1 MTSGPSFLERLTVV
15 VRALLILIIL
25 GPTSAWADGFRNP
38 FQDSAAIAQGNA
50 FRAQVDNPSAIF
62 YNPAGM
68 TQLDGVQHSIGA
80 QFVSPN
86 TTFTAPSGGT
96 VDNRIEGGTV
106 GLPPPAQFFITANLR
121 DLDIDFLGDL
131 SLGLGVINLFGF
143 ANEYPQDGP
152 FATVLTKAQFPLL
165 DFKPTMAYKISDYLS
180 IGIGADIFTFLNFV
194 ADGQFEQQSVATGMI
209 PGTTAGDQ
217 LELSGKGTTAG
228 LNLSALIT
236 PLRTPEGKPRI
247 NLGFIWRSQAVLPL
261 DGELLANGR
270 KVADA
275 STSIRF
281 PETYEWGIAVW
292 PTRNH
297 THEWKVE
304 VDVDFVRWSS
314 IRNFDVFLSNGVVI
328 RNPQNWSDAFT
339 VSAGTEYK
347 WVHPLDH
354 PEWEYAARAGY
365 NRTYTPV
372 PDANFN
378 PAFPD
383 SNINAITVGLG
394 FFCQGNGHFLWIVQC
409 GDEGDRSMW
418 RKGMA
423 WDLAYLV
430 ALYEPRTVTGNP
442 NPVLN
447 GTYKTTTH
455 TGSLTFRL
463 NF

>member
-15 VRALLILIIL
+15 VRALLILLIL
-25 GPTSAWADGFRNP
+25 GRTSAWADGFRNP

-68 TQLDGVQHSIGA
+68 TQLHGIQHSIGA

-86 TTFTAPSGGT
+86 TTFTSPSGGT
-96 VDNRIEGGTV
+96 VDNSIEGGTV
-106 GLPPPAQFFITANLR
+106 GLPPPAQFFITANLT
-121 DLDIDFLGDL
+121 DLDVDFLGDL

-143 ANEYPQDGP
+143 ANEYPQNGP
-152 FATVLTKAQFPLL
+152 FATVMTKSQLPLL
-165 DFKPTMAYKISDYLS
+165 DFKPTMAYKVTDYLS

-194 ADGQFEQQSVATGMI
+194 AEGQFEQHSIATGAI
-209 PGTTAGDQ
+209 PGTTAGEQ
-217 LELSGKGTTAG
+217 LELTGKGTTAG
-228 LNLSALIT
+228 LNVSALIT
-236 PLRTPEGKPRI
+236 PIRTPDGKPLI

-261 DGELLANGR
+261 DGTLLANGK

-275 STSIRF
+275 STSLRF
-281 PETYEWGIAVW
+281 PETYEWGLAVW
-292 PTRNH
+292 PIRDH
-297 THEWKVE
+297 AHEWKVE

-314 IRNFDVFLSNGVVI
+314 IRNFDVFLSNGVVL
-328 RNPQNWSDAFT
+328 RNPQNWRDAVT
-339 VSAGTEYK
+339 IEVGTEYT
-347 WVHPLDH
+347 WLPPPDH
-354 PEWEYAARAGY
+354 PGWEYALRAGY
-365 NRTYTPV
+365 NRSPSPI

-383 SNINAITVGLG
+383 SDANGIAAGVG
-394 FFCQGNGHFLWIVQC
+394 FFCQGNGRFLWVLQC
-409 GDEGDRSMW
+409 GDEGEGSLW
-418 RKGMA
+418 RKGMVL
-423 WDLAYLV
+423 DLAYFVTLF
-430 ALYEPRTVTGNP
+430 EPRTVTGNP

-455 TGSLTFRL
+455 LGSITFRV